1 MTSTLRRDLLR
12 RLIESGYQISPDA
25 LDYILR
31 LDSPQRAIEAIIST
45 NNVSDTP
52 KVLSKEFVEGVITG
66 EKHVQSDEREVI
78 TEEVLV
84 EYEKVPVTEDEIQ
97 EGPGYR
103 IIKNPSSD
111 LVGSAG
117 SVEDFLSLFSDR
129 FRRIKHIYMGRI
141 DTQGAVS
148 PSTAKLRKDDTR
160 RRKAMKRE
168 GVRSQRQTSQK
179 VIGIVKNKSVSRSRN
194 VIIELEDDEDS
205 IICVVPAGREGVV
218 GKELSAKG
226 NALVL
231 DEIICISGY
240 VDQDARMIADDVI
253 FPDIPTVRE
262 VGRARRD
269 VYAAFISDLHCGSQ
283 EFLEDD
289 IDKFLAWLDGSDVD
303 SEDKEMVN
311 QIQYLFIA
319 GDMVDG
325 IGVYPSQK
333 DDLALPSIYDQYAL
347 VAEKLRKV
355 PDRIQ
360 TFCIPGNHDACRQ
373 ALPRPPVP
381 LDFADALYSL
391 GEKVILLGDPSQ
403 VVVEGV
409 NILLTH
415 GDSLDDMVTTLPG
428 ASYIHPETSMIEL
441 LKKRHLV
448 PIYGGKTELAPL
460 TRDWMVID
468 TPPDVVH
475 FGHAHHNAVN
485 NYRGVQVINSGTF
498 QGQTEFM
505 RKQGI
510 IPTPGIVTLL
520 NLHSGVPIVKIFH
533 DYTQYPVL

>member
-1 MTSTLRRDLLR
+1 V
-12 RLIESGYQISPDA
+12 INGGQQIQP
-25 LDYILR
+25 L
-31 LDSPQRAIEAIIST
+31 EKEII
-45 NNVSDTP
+45 
-52 KVLSKEFVEGVITG
+52 KEEP
-66 EKHVQSDEREVI
+66 
-78 TEEVLV
+78 LV
-84 EYEKVPVTEDEIQ
+84 EQRELPVVQEVVQ
-97 EGPGYR
+97 EGSSYR
-103 IIKNPSSD
+103 IIKNPSAD

-117 SVEDFLSLFSDR
+117 TVEDFLSLFNDR
-129 FRRIKHIYMGRI
+129 FRRIKRIYMGRI

-148 PSTAKLRKDDTR
+148 PATAKLRKDDAR
-160 RRKAMKRE
+160 RRKALKRE
-168 GVRSQRQTSQK
+168 GMRSQRQSIQK
-179 VIGIVKNKSVSRSRN
+179 VIGIVKNKSISRSRN
-194 VIIELEDDEDS
+194 IIIELEDEEES
-205 IICVVPAGREGVV
+205 IICVIPAGRESVK

-231 DEIICISGY
+231 DEIICISGF

-253 FPDIPTVRE
+253 YPDIPTVRE
-262 VGRARRD
+262 IGRARRD
-269 VYAAFISDLHCGSQ
+269 VYATFISDLHCGSQ

-289 IDKFLAWLDGSDVD
+289 LDRFIAWLDGRDVD
-303 SEDKEMVN
+303 SEDREMVD
-311 QIQYLFIA
+311 QIRYLFIA

-333 DDLALPSIYDQYAL
+333 DDLALPSIYDQYGL
-347 VAEKLRKV
+347 VAEKLRKI

-381 LDFADALYSL
+381 PDFAEALYSL
-391 GEKVILLGDPSQ
+391 GENVILLGDPSQ
-403 VVVEGV
+403 VIVEGV
-409 NILLTH
+409 NVLLTH

-428 ASYIHPETSMIEL
+428 ASYVQPETSMIEL

-460 TRDWMVID
+460 ARDWMVID

-498 QGQTEFM
+498 QDQTDFM

-510 IPTPGIVTLL
+510 QPTPGIVTLL
-520 NLHSGVPIVKIFH
+520 NLHSGVPLVKVFH
-533 DYTQYPVL
+533 DYSQNDML